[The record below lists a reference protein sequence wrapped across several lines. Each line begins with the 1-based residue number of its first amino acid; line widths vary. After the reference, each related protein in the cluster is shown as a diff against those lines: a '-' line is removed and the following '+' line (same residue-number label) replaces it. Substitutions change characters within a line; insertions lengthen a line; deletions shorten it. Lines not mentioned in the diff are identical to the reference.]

1 MIHGDKEF
9 SRRYH
14 DSLKHDFKF
23 YERNKGVAF
32 TIPFLTWTPEHSQNK
47 DRARYTHIEASHS
60 AIMVVVDRGKAGEVM
75 AAASK
80 AGAMG
85 GTIMHG
91 HGAGVPADYYF
102 PLMIEALKDIVLIV
116 STLDKVDPIRLSI
129 TEALELKEVGSG
141 VIYSLPVIESNGL
154 YENSSVER
162 QEAQ

>member
-1 MIHGDKEF
+1 
-9 SRRYH
+9 
-14 DSLKHDFKF
+14 
-23 YERNKGVAF
+23 
-32 TIPFLTWTPEHSQNK
+32 
-47 DRARYTHIEASHS
+47 
-60 AIMVVVDRGKAGEVM
+60 
-75 AAASK
+75 
-80 AGAMG
+80 MG
-85 GTIMHG
+85 M
-91 HGAGVPADYYF
+91 GAGVPADYYF